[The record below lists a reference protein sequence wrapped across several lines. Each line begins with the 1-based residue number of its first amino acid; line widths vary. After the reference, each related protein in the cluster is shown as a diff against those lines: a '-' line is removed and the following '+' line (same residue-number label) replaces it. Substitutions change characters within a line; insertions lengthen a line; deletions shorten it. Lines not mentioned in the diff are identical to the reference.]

1 MDVPDIKYM
10 DYLRTNYN
18 NNKSKN
24 SFTKDI
30 ERSKQYMDEAWNLYE
45 EDKFYDALSVLK
57 VYFVI
62 IQNNNCKCV
71 NCCTNYWC

>member
-45 EDKFYDALSVLK
+45 EDKWFNK
-57 VYFVI
+57 
-62 IQNNNCKCV
+62 
-71 NCCTNYWC
+71 